1 MTPLQC
7 TMLSHRGLKMSTLEI
22 LQSAQCSLGGT
33 ETTSIRLPP
42 LTGWRTRESP
52 LEGMTG
58 RIKIQ
63 KWWSGTNCADVTFP
77 KVHCRLPL

>member
-1 MTPLQC
+1 
-7 TMLSHRGLKMSTLEI
+7 MLSHRGLKMSTHGI
-22 LQSAQCSLGGT
+22 LQSVRCSLGGM

-42 LTGWRTRESP
+42 LTGWRTRGAP

-58 RIKIQ
+58 GIKIQ

-77 KVHCRLPL
+77 KVG